1 MATILPKSTQVI
13 AQIIA
18 QLERGAVVIL
28 HTDMVYLLLA
38 NALNAE
44 ATNQIHELKGWN
56 PRKPLTLLLTPAQVA
71 KYSDLSND
79 AQTLVNQ
86 FPYPISL
93 ILSHRNNLP
102 DAVTAGHREV
112 FISCPDQ
119 FIYDLAAQA
128 PFPIA
133 AGTAS
138 LGSEMRANDAKTAAT
153 FFGNQVSLIV
163 DGGKSKEQ
171 IRTTLID
178 CHLPL
183 PTILNFGLISFDEL
197 REIIPHIELPSHLRK

>member
-1 MATILPKSTQVI
+1 MATLLPKSNQAI
-13 AQIIA
+13 AQIISY
-18 QLERGAVVIL
+18 LDRGEVVVI
-28 HTDMVYLLLA
+28 HTDVVYLLLA
-38 NALNAE
+38 NALNSQ
-44 ATNQIHELKGWN
+44 ATNRIHELKGWN
-56 PRKPLTLLLTPAQVA
+56 PRKPLTLLLTPAKVPE
-71 KYSDLSND
+71 YSNLGTD

-93 ILSHRNNLP
+93 ILPHRNNLP
-102 DAVTAGHREV
+102 EAVTAGHREV
-112 FISCPDQ
+112 FVSCPDQ

-138 LGSEMRANDAKTAAT
+138 LGSEMRANDAKTAAA
-153 FFGNQVSLIV
+153 FFGDHVPLII
-163 DGGKSKEQ
+163 DGGKSKER

-197 REIIPHIELPSHLRK
+197 RAIIPHIELPSHLRK